1 MKNVLSKLALARV
14 AIRATKLEKKGFN
27 AYSNY
32 KYFTPEQIG
41 KLVDDSCKEN
51 NLIVLHNL
59 KQDEKGFFSELIIID
74 MDNEEQILF
83 ITRTAVP
90 TIKATNE
97 TQQYGGM
104 LTYSK
109 RYALMNAFDIEDNT
123 IDFDSQD
130 NSKKQITQQR
140 QTNKKQWLTD
150 EKQWLTDANC
160 DIICQRIIKGEK
172 EIYQKTID
180 FYKISKSNK
189 EKLETALK
197 N

>member
-150 EKQWLTDANC
+150 EKQWLTDVNC

-180 FYKISKSNK
+180 FYKISKANK

>member
-123 IDFDSQD
+123 MDFDSQD
-130 NSKKQITQQR
+130 NSKKQIAQQR
-140 QTNKKQWLTD
+140 QTN

-160 DIICQRIIKGEK
+160 NIICQRIIKGEK

-180 FYKISKSNK
+180 FYKISKANK

>member
-104 LTYSK
+104 LT
-109 RYALMNAFDIEDNT
+109 
-123 IDFDSQD
+123 
-130 NSKKQITQQR
+130 
-140 QTNKKQWLTD
+140 
-150 EKQWLTDANC
+150 
-160 DIICQRIIKGEK
+160 
-172 EIYQKTID
+172 
-180 FYKISKSNK
+180 
-189 EKLETALK
+189 
-197 N
+197 